1 MRWARRLV
9 PALVAAGHEVVG
21 TTRTPDK
28 AEALV
33 AAGAE
38 PVVMDA
44 LDQQAV
50 LDAVNAAKPEV
61 VVHQLTA
68 LSGAGNVRRFDR
80 EFLVTNRLRT
90 EGLNHLLAGA
100 RAAGARRIVAQSFTA
115 GPTNAAVGR

>member
-1 MRWARRLV
+1 
-9 PALVAAGHEVVG
+9 
-21 TTRTPDK
+21 
-28 AEALV
+28 
-33 AAGAE
+33 
-38 PVVMDA
+38 MDA

-50 LDAVNAAKPEV
+50 LDAVNAAKPEG

-68 LSGAGNVRRFDR
+68 LSGAGNVRRFDP

-100 RAAGARRIVAQSFTA
+100 RVRAPRASWLRASPA